1 MTSNHKNTKA
11 DLISSTKLALRRL
24 ASSVTVITSYHDG
37 QRLAMAA
44 TAVDALSMEPPS
56 LLVCINQTASM
67 HMALSLGTVFCINI
81 LHRSQEKIAQLCGG
95 GANGEERFSIGTW
108 HTAAENVP
116 YLEGAQANI
125 MCTVDA
131 AFAYGT
137 HGIFVGKVQQVTV
150 SESIDPLLYMNGRY
164 LGAGA

>member
-1 MTSNHKNTKA
+1 MLPDDKSTQV

-24 ASSVTVITSYHDG
+24 ASSVTVITSYYEG

-67 HMALSLGTVFCINI
+67 HMALNLGTAFCINI
-81 LHRSQEKIAQLCGG
+81 LHRSQAEIAQLCGG
-95 GANGEERFSIGTW
+95 GATGEERFSVGTW
-108 HTAAENVP
+108 QDTVENVP
-116 YLEGAQANI
+116 CLEGAQANI
-125 MCTVDA
+125 VCTVDA

-137 HGIFVGKVQQVTV
+137 HGIFVGKVKKVMV
-150 SESIDPLLYMNGRY
+150 SESIDPLIYMNGRY
-164 LGAGA
+164 LGVSE